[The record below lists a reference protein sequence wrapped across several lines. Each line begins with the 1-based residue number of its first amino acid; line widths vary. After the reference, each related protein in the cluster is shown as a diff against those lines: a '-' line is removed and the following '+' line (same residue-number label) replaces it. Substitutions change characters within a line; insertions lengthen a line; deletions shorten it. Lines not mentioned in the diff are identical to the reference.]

1 MVYEF
6 FCCILAELN
15 LVMIEHFKK
24 KEKTP
29 ELELN
34 EVFDVVTAK
43 NERDFVRK
51 FFSEK
56 QTKSVLEECG
66 ITLPDE
72 EFEILFDDSLRIGKT
87 TLFPDVLLKVGSQVF
102 YLEVMSQKNGGRWD
116 DDHHQQLI
124 LKKTALELI
133 YDEVYTF
140 AVAFKE
146 FDYEY
151 QELFTKLENCYAL
164 QLIFDVKKEYTVN
177 VVGLEEKKK
186 KYSKNVSV
194 ATTVAVEWMKYLS
207 ENDLEPRQN
216 ENWPSYVT
224 VGKTYNGTKQGIEF
238 LFKNKNKLGIK
249 LQGGLYRK
257 DKFKWILDEP
267 ESVVH
272 QMNQEFNLNFTAGSG
287 AKDKTFEFDFEKDNV
302 SQENIELLNRVYL
315 KFREVVKFDE

>member
-1 MVYEF
+1 MNF

-15 LVMIEHFKK
+15 FVMIEHFKK
-24 KEKTP
+24 KEKTE
-29 ELELN
+29 ELQLN
-34 EVFDVVTAK
+34 EVFDIVAAK

-51 FFSEK
+51 FFSERQIK
-56 QTKSVLEECG
+56 TILEECG

-72 EFEILFDDSLRIGKT
+72 EVEILFDDSLRIGKS

-164 QLIFDVKKEYTVN
+164 QLIFDVQKEYTVN

-194 ATTVAVEWMKYLS
+194 ATTIAVDWMKYLS
-207 ENDLEPRQN
+207 DAGLDPRQN

-224 VGKTYNGTKQGIEF
+224 VGKTFNGTKQGIEF
-238 LFKNKNKLGIK
+238 LFKNKNKIGIK

-257 DKFKWILDEP
+257 EKFKWIVDSP
-267 ESVVH
+267 EIVVN
-272 QMNQEFNLNFTAGSG
+272 QMDQEFNLNFTAGSG
-287 AKDKTFEFDFEKDNV
+287 VKDKTFEFDFEKDNYNE
-302 SQENIELLNRVYL
+302 ENIELLKKIYE
-315 KFREVVKFDE
+315 KFRDVVKFDE

>member
-1 MVYEF
+1 LFMNF

-15 LVMIEHFKK
+15 FVMIEHFKK
-24 KEKTP
+24 KEKTE
-29 ELELN
+29 ELQLN
-34 EVFDVVTAK
+34 EVFDIVAAK

-51 FFSEK
+51 FFSERQIK
-56 QTKSVLEECG
+56 TILEECG

-72 EFEILFDDSLRIGKT
+72 EVEILFDDSLRIGKS

-164 QLIFDVKKEYTVN
+164 QLIFDVQKEYTVN

-194 ATTVAVEWMKYLS
+194 ATTIAVDWMKYLS
-207 ENDLEPRQN
+207 DAGLDPRQN

-224 VGKTYNGTKQGIEF
+224 VGKTFNGTKQGIEF
-238 LFKNKNKLGIK
+238 LFKNKNKIGIK

-257 DKFKWILDEP
+257 EKFKWIVDSP
-267 ESVVH
+267 EIVVN
-272 QMNQEFNLNFTAGSG
+272 QMDQEFNLNFTAGSG
-287 AKDKTFEFDFEKDNV
+287 VKDKTFEFDFEKDNYNE
-302 SQENIELLNRVYL
+302 ENIELLKKIYE
-315 KFREVVKFDE
+315 KFRDVVKFDE

>member
-1 MVYEF
+1 MEP
-6 FCCILAELN
+6 
-15 LVMIEHFKK
+15 FKK
-24 KEKTP
+24 KVKTEEMSLP
-29 ELELN
+29 
-34 EVFDVVTAK
+34 EVFSVVSAK

-51 FFSEK
+51 FFSSK
-56 QTKSVLEECG
+56 QTQSILEECG
-66 ITLPDE
+66 ITLPEE
-72 EFEILFDDSLRIGKT
+72 EFEMLFDDSLRIGKS

-164 QLIFDVKKEYTVN
+164 HLVFDINKEYTVN
-177 VVGLEEKKK
+177 ILGLEEKKT
-186 KYSKNVSV
+186 KYNKNVSV
-194 ATTVAVEWMKYLS
+194 ANTVAVEWIKYL
-207 ENDLEPRQN
+207 NDMGLEPRQN

-224 VGKTYNGTKQGIEF
+224 VGKTFNGTKQGIEF

-249 LQGGLYRK
+249 IQGGLYRK
-257 DKFKWILDEP
+257 DKFKWILDDAETVA
-267 ESVVH
+267 E
-272 QMNQEFNLNFTAGSG
+272 QMNEEFDLNFVAGSG
-287 AKDKTFEFDFEKDNV
+287 LKDKTFEFDFEKDNFDSGNLV
-302 SQENIELLNRVYL
+302 LLSSVYK
-315 KFREVVKFDE
+315 KFREVIKFDE